1 MGDNNSKVILV
12 IDNLYKLLYKEY
24 MMDTVAI
31 SDLRSN
37 LPDIINKVSKNLS
50 RIVVTVSGRPKAVV
64 LSLEEIESLE
74 ETAEILS
81 IPNAYEMIKKG
92 EKQAKKSQG
101 ILLKKVR

>member
-1 MGDNNSKVILV
+1 
-12 IDNLYKLLYKEY
+12 
-24 MMDTVAI
+24 MDTIAI

-50 RIVVTVSGRPKAVV
+50 RIVVTVSGKPKAVV
-64 LSLEEIESLE
+64 LSLEEVESLE

-92 EKQAKKSQG
+92 ERQAKKG
-101 ILLKKVR
+101 EGVLLREIKIDGESVLN